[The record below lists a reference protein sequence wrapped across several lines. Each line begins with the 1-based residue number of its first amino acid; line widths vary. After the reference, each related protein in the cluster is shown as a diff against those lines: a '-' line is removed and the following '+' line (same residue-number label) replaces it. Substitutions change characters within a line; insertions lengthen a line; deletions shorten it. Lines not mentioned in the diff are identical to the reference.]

1 MRSTEPDP
9 RGERNGP
16 WANWA
21 GALVRQVAAPLLQ
34 SKSETF
40 LPFGTECHYV
50 PPYGIRKPSTT
61 ERDDVMSD
69 IDQTSTEA
77 AVPDQEAS
85 LVEEE
90 LLVEEISIDG
100 MCGVY

>member
-1 MRSTEPDP
+1 
-9 RGERNGP
+9 
-16 WANWA
+16 
-21 GALVRQVAAPLLQ
+21 
-34 SKSETF
+34 
-40 LPFGTECHYV
+40 
-50 PPYGIRKPSTT
+50 
-61 ERDDVMSD
+61 MSD